1 MKHLWLLIK
10 WAAHVYSA
18 VCGLIWLAQQF
29 GFNA

>member
-1 MKHLWLLIK
+1 MKQLLQFIK

-18 VCGLIWLAQQF
+18 ICGLIWLAQQF